1 MHFVLKRKKH
11 SKRKYKDLLYN
22 SPNRKRKSKSE
33 YNREIKVQTE
43 IRKIK
48 LSGKNYSNMWNCSQR
63 MVKTKMFFWIGIRI
77 ENQKDSYIFWNREV
91 TLEVLC
97 FDFVTFGQNIA
108 NFPLKLGNPCCHS
121 KHPQTMK
128 KKLGSLK
135 ENPFYRG
142 IFLQI

>member
-1 MHFVLKRKKH
+1 MGKVNCQEKNILTCEITVKEWFKQKCSSELVLE
-11 SKRKYKDLLYN
+11 N
-22 SPNRKRKSKSE
+22 
-33 YNREIKVQTE
+33 
-43 IRKIK
+43 
-48 LSGKNYSNMWNCSQR
+48 
-63 MVKTKMFFWIGIRI
+63 
-77 ENQKDSYIFWNREV
+77 ENQKDSYIFWHRKV

-135 ENPFYRG
+135 ENPYYRG
-142 IFLQI
+142 KFLQI